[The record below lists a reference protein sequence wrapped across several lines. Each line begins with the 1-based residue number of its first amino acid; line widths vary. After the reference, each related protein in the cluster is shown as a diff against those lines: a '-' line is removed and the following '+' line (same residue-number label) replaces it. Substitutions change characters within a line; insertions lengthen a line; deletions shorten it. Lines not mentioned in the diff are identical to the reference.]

1 MQQLTRPLAG
11 ASTHFAPV
19 DQGAGHRPPGQ
30 LPCPGGAV
38 GPRAEANEGA
48 MDMISARLAFLRRI
62 ALLVGALVLLR
73 AVTGCAA
80 APEVPAP
87 PEAVMATAR

>member
-1 MQQLTRPLAG
+1 
-11 ASTHFAPV
+11 
-19 DQGAGHRPPGQ
+19 
-30 LPCPGGAV
+30 
-38 GPRAEANEGA
+38 
-48 MDMISARLAFLRRI
+48 MISERLAFLRRI